1 MMARPNRILVADDE
15 PTARLLMSAALQKAG
30 FEVHLAVDGEDALR
44 QFQAHPCELVML
56 DVEMP
61 GLNGYQVCAAL
72 RQEIGNDLPIVMV
85 TAMDD
90 TASIEQAYECG
101 ATDFISKPINWSLIG
116 HRVRYLLRAY
126 FAALQLRAANARNAA
141 VLNAVPDLLF
151 EMDIDGRYINFH
163 SPQTDLLAAPPEVLF
178 GKTVDEILPPDAA
191 DVCLAALREAHEKG
205 LSTGRQLELQ
215 LPRGASWFELSVSR
229 MATDS
234 GNKPHFV
241 VLSRDVTGRK
251 NAEAALRYSETRL
264 HQAQAVA
271 RLGSWHLNARSN
283 VLEWSPE
290 TYRIFGLAEGS
301 PMSYE
306 TFLDCVHPDDRE
318 AVDRAWHA
326 ALRGAPY
333 HIEHRIEV
341 GGEIRWIDEQA
352 EIEFDVD
359 GKALGGIGTAQ
370 DITERKEAETKLR
383 VTMQLLDSVIENLP
397 NMVFMKRADD
407 LSFVMLNKAGEE
419 LLGYSRDQLMGRND
433 YDFFPREQADY
444 FARMDREVLERGFEE
459 IAEEV
464 VNTRHQGQ
472 RILNTKKIALRDETG
487 EARYLLGLSVDIT
500 ERKEAEK
507 RTFRLAYFDSLTGL
521 PNRQSFLE
529 RLGREVKGAELQ
541 GRKLAILFM
550 DLDGFKSINDT
561 MGHNSGDLVL
571 QWAADRLRKSIRP
584 SDLLSRMDA
593 DQVEVELARLG
604 GDEFTALI
612 PDIVHAED
620 ALRVAHRIR
629 EQMRR
634 PFVLEGREVV
644 LTTSIGIAV
653 YPDDGMDAASL
664 LKHADTAMYH
674 AKDSG
679 RDNCQ
684 FYSASL
690 TQRAQKRLN
699 LESSLRQAL
708 ERSEFS
714 LLYQPQ
720 FDLVSGSIHSVEALI
735 RWNHPTE
742 GIISP
747 MDFIPLAEENGLI
760 VPIGEWVLRTACTD
774 AARWQADG
782 HGLRVAVNLSPMQF
796 RNPDLLETVL
806 DILSQTGLAPELLEL
821 EVTESAVMEDS
832 GATLATLEAIN
843 REGVQ
848 IALDDFGTGYSSMSY
863 LKRMPLNNLKVDQS
877 FVQGLPHD
885 RDNQAIVRAILSL
898 AKNLGF
904 SVTAEGVE
912 TLEQAEALKTL
923 ACDTLQGYYFS
934 KPVPS
939 SDVPSLLERTWALDK
954 PDLPGTEPIASAVTR

>member
-1 MMARPNRILVADDE
+1 MAQPNRILVADDE
-15 PTARLLMSAALQKAG
+15 PTARLLMSAALKKAG
-30 FEVHLAVDGEDALR
+30 FEVHVAVDGEDALQ
-44 QFQAHPCELVML
+44 QFHAHPCDLVML

-90 TASIEQAYECG
+90 ADSIERAYECG

-141 VLNAVPDLLF
+141 VLNAIPDLLF

-163 SPQTDLLAAPPEVLF
+163 SPQTELLAAPPEVF
-178 GKTVDEILPPDAA
+178 IGRTVTEVLPSDAA
-191 DVCLAALREAHEKG
+191 DVCLSALREAHDKG
-205 LSTGRQLELQ
+205 VSSGRQLALQ
-215 LPRGASWFELSVSR
+215 LPHGVSWFELSVSR
-229 MATDS
+229 MAADS
-234 GNKPHFV
+234 GDRPHFV
-241 VLSRDVTGRK
+241 VLSRNITERK
-251 NAEAALRYSETRL
+251 NAEAALRYSESRL

-271 RLGSWHLNARSN
+271 HLGSWHLDMGRN

-290 TYRIFGLAEGS
+290 TYRIFGLPEGS

-306 TFLDCVHPDDRE
+306 TFLECVYPEDRD

-326 ALRGAPY
+326 ALRGEPY

-341 GGEIRWIDEQA
+341 GGVMRWIDEQA
-352 EIEFDVD
+352 EIQFDVA
-359 GKALGGIGTAQ
+359 GNALGGTGTAQ

-419 LLGYSRDQLMGRND
+419 LLGYSREQLMGKND
-433 YDFFPREQADY
+433 YDFFPREQADN
-444 FARMDREVLERGFEE
+444 FTRRDREVLERGFEE
-459 IAEEV
+459 VTEDVI
-464 VNTRHQGQ
+464 NTCHQGQ

-529 RLGREVKGAELQ
+529 RLDREVKGAEIK
-541 GRKLAILFM
+541 GNKLAILFM
-550 DLDGFKSINDT
+550 DLDGFKGINDT
-561 MGHNSGDLVL
+561 MGHNSGDLIL

-584 SDLLSRMDA
+584 YDLVSRMEA

-612 PDIVHAED
+612 PNIVHSED

-674 AKDSG
+674 AKDKG

-690 TQRAQKRLN
+690 TQRAQQRLN
-699 LESSLRQAL
+699 LESNLRQAL

-720 FDLVSGSIHSVEALI
+720 FDLASGSIHSVEALI

-774 AARWQADG
+774 AARWKRDG
-782 HGLRVAVNLSPMQF
+782 HGLTVAVNLSPMQF
-796 RNPDLLETVL
+796 RDPDLLKTVL
-806 DILSQTGLAPELLEL
+806 DILAQTGLPPDLLEL

-832 GATLATLEAIN
+832 GATLATLEAIHAS
-843 REGVQ
+843 GVQ

-885 RDNQAIVRAILSL
+885 RDNHAIVRAILSL

-904 SVTAEGVE
+904 RVTAEGVE
-912 TLEQAEALKTL
+912 TLEQVGTLKDM

-934 KPVPS
+934 KPVAAAAIPL
-939 SDVPSLLERTWALDK
+939 LLERRWEMDGPSAHAAL
-954 PDLPGTEPIASAVTR
+954 PASTVAVG